1 MKRKEV
7 FIMLTHVYDKVTETM
22 YYVTTINL
30 IDEEYQQGG
39 TTLYELDLISV
50 DDADIAYFNVPF
62 TITETEEDGGYTY
75 AIADISN
82 YHNEKEIR
90 LYDCEYRD
98 NTLIFSYPDT
108 QELPNSTTVS
118 IYQGSKEPTTKEATT
133 IAELIEILEEIQS
146 IDYTEVVISGAFCKT
161 IKRSK

>member
-1 MKRKEV
+1 
-7 FIMLTHVYDKVTETM
+7 MLTHVYDKITETM
-22 YYVTTINL
+22 YYVTNINL
-30 IDEEYQQGG
+30 IDEEYQVDG
-39 TTLYELDLISV
+39 TTLYELDLVSV
-50 DDADIAYFNVPF
+50 DDADIAYFNVPC
-62 TITETEEDGGYTY
+62 TITEKDGSYTY

-108 QELPNSTTVS
+108 QEPHTTVS
-118 IYQGSKEPTTKEATT
+118 IYQANKEPTTKEATT
-133 IAELIEILEEIQS
+133 IPELIEILEEIQN
-146 IDYTEVVISGAFCKT
+146 INYTEVVVSGAFCKA